1 MSVATKVIFILW
13 VIVFCHPELI
23 MISGTHIRQYFL
35 LTGFMAEPPL
45 QRKKKPIPLVTTS
58 TTKMFDEDIVVPDD
72 YMLLGSQE
80 KFSDNVQYKDYLTK
94 NRTRVLGTT
103 YVVSGTLSSCML
115 EVWFYIIIILCPL
128 SLL

>member
-1 MSVATKVIFILW
+1 MCRQQPKFIFIVW
-13 VIVFCHPELI
+13 VIGFCHPELI
-23 MISGTHIRQYFL
+23 IIFGTHIGQCFL

-103 YVVSGTLSSCML
+103 YVVSGPVPCACLR
-115 EVWFYIIIILCPL
+115 FGFIL
-128 SLL
+128 